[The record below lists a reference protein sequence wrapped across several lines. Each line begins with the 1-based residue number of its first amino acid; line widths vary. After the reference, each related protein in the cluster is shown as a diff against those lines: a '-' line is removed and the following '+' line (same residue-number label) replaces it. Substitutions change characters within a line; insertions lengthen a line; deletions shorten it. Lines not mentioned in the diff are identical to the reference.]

1 MASKK
6 GLGVTIAILVGVT
19 SASFLVYLI
28 PENVDTEMKFIVSDF
43 EKYLD
48 DIDEKTS
55 MLSTTVE
62 ESFGDLINHE
72 LSPEEYFVTAGI
84 TQQQVNSLII
94 ELTLSGEPQEWTVS
108 YKTYVGAL
116 KKLNEQITE
125 TVVVANLMNEIN
137 SIDCDEEC
145 MDSMERRLNELIP
158 KIYELRAESLE
169 LIEKSNNSRP

>member
-6 GLGVTIAILVGVT
+6 GIGVTIAILVGVV
-19 SASFLVYLI
+19 ALSFVVYLI
-28 PENVDTEMKFIVSDF
+28 PESVDTEMKFVVSDF

-48 DIDEKTS
+48 DVDEKTS
-55 MLSTTVE
+55 MLSTGVE
-62 ESFGDLINHE
+62 ESFEDLMNHE
-72 LSPEEYFVTAGI
+72 LSPEEYFITAGV

-94 ELTLSGEPQEWTVS
+94 ELTLSGEPQEWTAS

-145 MDSMERRLNELIP
+145 MDSMDRRLNELIP
-158 KIYELRAESLE
+158 KVYELKAESLD
-169 LIEKSNNSRP
+169 LIEKSNNFRP

>member
-6 GLGVTIAILVGVT
+6 GLGVTIAILVGVV
-19 SASFLVYLI
+19 ALSFVVYLI
-28 PENVDTEMKFIVSDF
+28 PENVDTEMKFVVSDF

-48 DIDEKTS
+48 DVDEKTS
-55 MLSTTVE
+55 MLSSGVE

-94 ELTLSGEPQEWTVS
+94 ELTLSGEPQEWTAS

-145 MDSMERRLNELIP
+145 MDSMDRRLNELIP
-158 KIYELRAESLE
+158 KVYELRAESLD

>member
-19 SASFLVYLI
+19 AASFLVYLI

-48 DIDEKTS
+48 NIDEKTS
-55 MLSTTVE
+55 MLSTGVE
-62 ESFGDLINHE
+62 ESFEDLMNHE
-72 LSPEEYFVTAGI
+72 LSPEEYFITAGI

-94 ELTLSGEPQEWTVS
+94 ELTLSGEPQEWTIS

-116 KKLNEQITE
+116 KKLNEQLTE

-158 KIYELRAESLE
+158 KVYELRAESLD
-169 LIEKSNNSRP
+169 LIEKSNNFRP

>member
-6 GLGVTIAILVGVT
+6 GIGVTVAILVGVVA
-19 SASFLVYLI
+19 ASFLVYLI
-28 PENVDTEMKFIVSDF
+28 PENNDMKLVVSDF
-43 EKYLD
+43 KKQLD
-48 DIDEKTS
+48 DTDERTV
-55 MLSTTVE
+55 MLSTGIE
-62 ESFGDLINHE
+62 KSFEDLINHR

-94 ELTLSGEPQEWTVS
+94 ELTLSGEPQEWTAS

-158 KIYELRAESLE
+158 KVYELRAESLE